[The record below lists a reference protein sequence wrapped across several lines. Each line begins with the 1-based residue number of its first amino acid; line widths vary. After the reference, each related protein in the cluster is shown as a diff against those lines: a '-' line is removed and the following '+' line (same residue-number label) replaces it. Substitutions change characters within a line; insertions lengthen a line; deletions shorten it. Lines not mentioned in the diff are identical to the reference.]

1 MQTSQN
7 GMNTMEMLKTQ
18 MMSMMMIKNMNSTN
32 GNSTGV
38 RELLYIMIITQVVE
52 FIMKYVPTVIASIYS
67 AYLLKFQK
75 KIETKMIDGI
85 MKTVKSS
92 ITVTVKMNDTDNH
105 LALALMDFITNNKN
119 TTRVSFKNRGFI
131 LNEQTDIQIT
141 PDIYAIMRRTTD
153 DGTQLESLATN
164 SSVSSSTPII
174 QVVEIYSYT
183 KTVDE
188 LRAFMEDVKTRHLT
202 MQKNK
207 LGNNKYYFNMVNRP
221 AIKTIDGDK
230 DFSRLPAHMSFT
242 MKRFQTNRKFSNLF
256 GSDIETIRDR
266 VNFFVHNREWYDE
279 KGIPY
284 TLGLLLS
291 GKPGTGKTSTIKC
304 LANETDR
311 HIFNI
316 NFNNDI
322 TKIQLENLF
331 FNEQV
336 VIEGGH
342 EAVSIPFDQRIYVFE
357 DIDCQNAV
365 DCISRNVEQK
375 THQLDLSFLLNLFD
389 GVLEM
394 PGRIII
400 MTSNNP
406 ERLDHALIRPGRIDI
421 VANYSNCTNETIK
434 QMIAFFYNCT
444 LDVDDCA
451 KIDGLVPLLYTPAE
465 VGKILFENF
474 GNKDGAIDCL
484 LLAKE
489 EEESQEE
496 EEEEEDEK
504 SKTKEPKTSSIY
516 NSGFDSDP
524 LSYESYSSTISS
536 SLYK

>member
-1 MQTSQN
+1 
-7 GMNTMEMLKTQ
+7 MNMMEMYKSQ
-18 MMSMMMIKNMNSTN
+18 MMSMMMIKNMNSTGGG
-32 GNSTGV
+32 GNTAW
-38 RELLYIMIITQVVE
+38 ELIYILIATQLVDFV
-52 FIMKYVPTVIASIYS
+52 MKYLPGMVTNIYNT
-67 AYLLKFQK
+67 YLLKIQK
-75 KIETKMIDGI
+75 KIEQKVVEGV
-85 MKTVKSS
+85 KTIKSS
-92 ITVTVKMNDTDNH
+92 ITVTVRMSDSDNH

-119 TTRVSFKNRGFI
+119 TSRVSFKNRGFV

-141 PDIYAIMRRTTD
+141 PDIFAIMRKTSD
-153 DGTQLESLATN
+153 DALQTETAST
-164 SSVSSSTPII
+164 SSTPPPIT

-188 LRAFMEDVKTRHLT
+188 LRTFMDDVKTRYLM

-207 LGNNKYYFNMVNRP
+207 LGNNKYFFNMVNKP
-221 AIKTIDGDK
+221 AIKTQEGHK
-230 DFSRLPAHMSFT
+230 DFSRTPFNMSFT

-256 GSDIETIRDR
+256 GGDINTIRDR
-266 VNFFVHNREWYDE
+266 VNFFVNNRDWYDE

-304 LANETDR
+304 LANETNR

-322 TKIQLENLF
+322 TKVQLENLF
-331 FNEQV
+331 FNEHV
-336 VIEGGH
+336 VIEGGQD
-342 EAVSIPFDQRIYVFE
+342 AICIPLDQRVYVFE

-365 DCISRNVEQK
+365 DCISRSVEHQ

-421 VANYSNCTNETIK
+421 VANYSNCTNQTIIE
-434 QMIAFFYNCT
+434 MTEFFYNCK
-444 LDVDDCA
+444 LDTKDCE
-451 KIDGLVPLLYTPAE
+451 KINGIQSLLYTPAE
-465 VGKILFENF
+465 VSKILFENF
-474 GNKDGAIDCL
+474 GNKDGAIDSL
-484 LLAKE
+484 LSAKDHVIE
-489 EEESQEE
+489 ETAVA
-496 EEEEEDEK
+496 EEDVVVPPITDFSPFSTYQPFENK
-504 SKTKEPKTSSIY
+504 SYYDLTAEFRNTS
-516 NSGFDSDP
+516 
-524 LSYESYSSTISS
+524 TAC
-536 SLYK
+536 SLP

>member
-1 MQTSQN
+1 MQHGQQPH
-7 GMNTMEMLKTQ
+7 GMNMMEMYKSQ
-18 MMSMMMIKNMNSTN
+18 MMSMMMIKNMNSTGGG
-32 GNSTGV
+32 GNTAW
-38 RELLYIMIITQVVE
+38 ELIYILIATQLVDFV
-52 FIMKYVPTVIASIYS
+52 MKYLPGMVTNIYNT
-67 AYLLKFQK
+67 YLLKIQK
-75 KIETKMIDGI
+75 KIEQKVVEGV
-85 MKTVKSS
+85 KTIKSS
-92 ITVTVKMNDTDNH
+92 ITVTVRMNDSDNH

-119 TTRVSFKNRGFI
+119 TSRVSFKNRGFV

-141 PDIYAIMRRTTD
+141 PDIFAIMRKTSD
-153 DGTQLESLATN
+153 DALQTETASTA
-164 SSVSSSTPII
+164 STPPPIT

-188 LRAFMEDVKTRHLT
+188 LRTFMDDVKTRYLM

-207 LGNNKYYFNMVNRP
+207 LGNNKYFFNMVNKP
-221 AIKTIDGDK
+221 AIKTQEGHK
-230 DFSRLPAHMSFT
+230 DFSRAPFNMSFT

-256 GSDIETIRDR
+256 GGDINTIRDR
-266 VNFFVHNREWYDE
+266 VNFFVNNRDWYDE

-304 LANETDR
+304 LANETNR

-322 TKIQLENLF
+322 TKVQLENLF
-331 FNEQV
+331 FNEHV
-336 VIEGGH
+336 VIEGGQD
-342 EAVSIPFDQRIYVFE
+342 AICIPLDQRIYVFE

-365 DCISRNVEQK
+365 DCISRSVEHQ

-421 VANYSNCTNETIK
+421 VANYSNCTNQTIIE
-434 QMIAFFYNCT
+434 MTEFFYNCK
-444 LDVDDCA
+444 LDTKDCE
-451 KIDGLVPLLYTPAE
+451 KINGIQSLLYTPAE
-465 VGKILFENF
+465 VSKILFENF
-474 GNKDGAIDCL
+474 GNKDGAIDSL
-484 LLAKE
+484 LSAKDHVIE
-489 EEESQEE
+489 ETAVA
-496 EEEEEDEK
+496 EEDVVVPPITDFSPFSTYQPFENK
-504 SKTKEPKTSSIY
+504 SYYDLTAEFRNTS
-516 NSGFDSDP
+516 
-524 LSYESYSSTISS
+524 TAC
-536 SLYK
+536 SLP

>member
-1 MQTSQN
+1 
-7 GMNTMEMLKTQ
+7 MNMMEMYKSQ
-18 MMSMMMIKNMNSTN
+18 MMSMMMIKNMNSTGGG
-32 GNSTGV
+32 GNTAW
-38 RELLYIMIITQVVE
+38 ELIYILIATQLVDFV
-52 FIMKYVPTVIASIYS
+52 MKYLPGMVTNIYNT
-67 AYLLKFQK
+67 YLLKIQK
-75 KIETKMIDGI
+75 KIEQKVVEGV
-85 MKTVKSS
+85 KTIKSS
-92 ITVTVKMNDTDNH
+92 ITVTVRMNDSDNH

-119 TTRVSFKNRGFI
+119 TSRVSFKNRGFV

-141 PDIYAIMRRTTD
+141 PDIFAIMRKTSD
-153 DGTQLESLATN
+153 DALQTETASTA
-164 SSVSSSTPII
+164 STPPPIT

-188 LRAFMEDVKTRHLT
+188 LRTFMDDVKTRYLM

-207 LGNNKYYFNMVNRP
+207 LGNNKYFFNMVNKP
-221 AIKTIDGDK
+221 AIKTQEGHK
-230 DFSRLPAHMSFT
+230 DFSRAPFNMSFT

-256 GSDIETIRDR
+256 GGDINTIRDR
-266 VNFFVHNREWYDE
+266 VNFFVNNRDWYDE

-304 LANETDR
+304 LANETNR

-322 TKIQLENLF
+322 TKVQLENLF
-331 FNEQV
+331 FNEHV
-336 VIEGGH
+336 VIEGGQD
-342 EAVSIPFDQRIYVFE
+342 AICIPLDQRIYVFE

-365 DCISRNVEQK
+365 DCISRSVEHQ

-421 VANYSNCTNETIK
+421 VANYSNCTNQTIIE
-434 QMIAFFYNCT
+434 MTEFFYNCK
-444 LDVDDCA
+444 LDTKDCE
-451 KIDGLVPLLYTPAE
+451 KINGIQSLLYTPAE
-465 VGKILFENF
+465 VSKILFENF
-474 GNKDGAIDCL
+474 GNKDGAIDSL
-484 LLAKE
+484 LSAKDHVIE
-489 EEESQEE
+489 ETAVA
-496 EEEEEDEK
+496 EEDVVVPPITDFSPFSTYQPFENK
-504 SKTKEPKTSSIY
+504 SYYDLTAEFRNTS
-516 NSGFDSDP
+516 
-524 LSYESYSSTISS
+524 TAC
-536 SLYK
+536 SLP